1 MRGESAEHQY
11 CKISAMDANSYKNK
25 MNRRHFIKNTSF
37 GFAAIQ
43 LPAFPYDNW
52 KDLIIGHG
60 SHQYKVD
67 LHWGAL
73 NANFY
78 PVKDCHEMVIDQ
90 KGRIFLLTNHTKNNV
105 LIYDASGRLLDTWG
119 TTYPGAHGLTIKD
132 EGGEEFL
139 YIADNERHEVIKTTL
154 DGREIMV
161 LPFPKES
168 GKYQNPAQYIPTE
181 TAIADNGDVY
191 VADGYGLQYII
202 HYSAKGELLNIF
214 GGRGT
219 SDEHLDNAHG
229 VCIDQRDAKNPQLLV
244 TDRMKNQ
251 LKTYTLEGK
260 FKGSID
266 LPGAYICRPVIKE
279 DFVYLATIWSGASS
293 SGAGF
298 VSILN
303 KKNELISAPGGI
315 EPTYS
320 DGKLNPMHQ
329 SLKVFHHPHDVCVDK
344 DDNLYVA
351 QWNSG
356 QTYPIKLI
364 RV

>member
-1 MRGESAEHQY
+1 
-11 CKISAMDANSYKNK
+11 
-25 MNRRHFIKNTSF
+25 MNRRNFIKNTSF
-37 GFAAIQ
+37 GFAAIG
-43 LPAFPYDNW
+43 LPSFPNNHW

-60 SHQYKVD
+60 SHRYKID
-67 LHWGAL
+67 LNWGAL

-105 LIYDASGRLLDTWG
+105 LIYNKSGQLLQTWG

-139 YIADNERHEVIKTTL
+139 YITDNERHEVIKTTL

-161 LPFPKES
+161 LPYPAAS
-168 GKYQNPAQYIPTE
+168 GKYESATQYIPTE
-181 TAIADNGDVY
+181 TAIADNGDIY
-191 VADGYGLQYII
+191 VADGYGLQYILQ
-202 HYSAKGELLNIF
+202 YSAKGELLNIF
-214 GGRGT
+214 GGRGN
-219 SDEHLDNAHG
+219 DDKHLDNAHG
-229 VCIDQRDAKNPQLLV
+229 ISIDQRDPKNPKLLV

-251 LKTYTLEGK
+251 LKTYTFEGEY
-260 FKGSID
+260 KGLTD
-266 LPGAYICRPVIKE
+266 LRGAYICRPVIK
-279 DFVYLATIWSGASS
+279 DDLVYLATIWSGE
-293 SGAGF
+293 SGTGKGF
-298 VSILN
+298 IAILD
-303 KKNELISAPGGI
+303 KNNQLISAPGGI
-315 EPTYS
+315 APEYTN
-320 DGKLNPMHQ
+320 GKLRRMYQ
-329 SLKVFHHPHDVCVDK
+329 ALSVFHHPHDVCIDK